1 MNAFESKVLNFIRD
15 NHMVKEGESV
25 LVGLS
30 GGADSMALMTV
41 LYELKEVLGISLFA
55 AHVNHMIRPEAGE
68 DAAFSRQYCEKKGIP
83 FYLFEED
90 VPEYSKKMHLTEE
103 EAGRVVRYN
112 VFSELIKDKK
122 IDKIAVAHHQNDAAE
137 TFLLNLFRGTGI
149 RGGSGIRP
157 VRDNIVRPLLCVSR
171 AEIEAY
177 LGEKGIGYCT
187 DSTNQENDHTRNK
200 LRNVVLPFVQG
211 EVNSAAVDHIVRASR
226 EIGQAY
232 DYIRGQADRVFDKCC
247 VDTAKEIRID
257 LDILSKEPEIIRRYV
272 ILKCFELIV
281 PGRKDITSTHVDMI
295 INLMESTDGSASLN
309 LPYGIRIER
318 AYDKLFFKKE
328 GEAEPSKKQV
338 IYKISNL
345 EPGSEYV
352 YDLGELGVANV
363 KVISYNEKMLIP
375 SDTYTKWFDCD
386 RIQEVIFRYRQP
398 EDYIYIEQG
407 ESSHKKKLSKFMT
420 DEKIPA
426 SRRDNIYVLAEGNHV
441 LWIPGYRMSS
451 SFKICKKTQK
461 ILAISISKGD

>member
-15 NHMVKEGESV
+15 NHMIKEGESV

-30 GGADSMALMTV
+30 GGADSMALVTA
-41 LYELKEVLGISLFA
+41 LYELRDILGISIFA

-68 DAAFSRQYCEKKGIP
+68 DAAFSKEYCEKRNIP

-112 VFSELIKDKK
+112 VFSELVKDKK
-122 IDKIAVAHHQNDAAE
+122 IDKVAVAHHQNDAAE

-157 VRDNIVRPLLCVSR
+157 VRDNIIRPLLCVSR

-177 LGEKGIGYCT
+177 LEEKGLGYCT
-187 DSTNQENDHTRNK
+187 DATNQENDHTRNK

-232 DYIRGQADRVFDKCC
+232 DYIKEQADRVFDKCC
-247 VDTAKEIRID
+247 IDTAKEIRID
-257 LDILSKEPEIIRRYV
+257 QHILSKEPEIIRRYV

-295 INLMESTDGSASLN
+295 MNLMESTDGSASLN
-309 LPYGIRIER
+309 LPYGIKIER
-318 AYDKLFFKKE
+318 VYDKLFFKKE
-328 GEAEPSKKQV
+328 VAAELSKEQK
-338 IYKISNL
+338 IYKMSNL
-345 EPGSEYV
+345 EAGSEYV
-352 YDLGELGVANV
+352 FDLGELGMANV

-386 RIQEVIFRYRQP
+386 RIQEVIFRYREP
-398 EDYIYIEQG
+398 EDFIYIEQG

-420 DEKIPA
+420 DEKIPV
-426 SRRDNIYVLAEGNHV
+426 SCRDNIYVLAEGNHV

-461 ILAISISKGD
+461 ILAITISKGD